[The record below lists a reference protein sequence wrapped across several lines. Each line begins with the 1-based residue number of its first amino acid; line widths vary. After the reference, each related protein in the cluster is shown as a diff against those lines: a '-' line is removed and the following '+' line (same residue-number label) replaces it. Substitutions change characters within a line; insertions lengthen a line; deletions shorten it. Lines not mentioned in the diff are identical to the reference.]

1 MNSLRQLSA
10 KYPTKGIRGK
20 KKKKK
25 RNQKEKWLNRDT
37 VHYYNTNRLLYT
49 QDFSSNEHVA
59 TKQIITLKTF
69 IKMSELIHKIKLT

>member
-10 KYPTKGIRGK
+10 KYPTKGIKGK
-20 KKKKK
+20 KKKERK
-25 RNQKEKWLNRDT
+25 QKGKWLNRDT

-69 IKMSELIHKIKLT
+69 IKNVRTYS

>member
-10 KYPTKGIRGK
+10 KYPTKGIK
-20 KKKKK
+20 EKEKK
-25 RNQKEKWLNRDT
+25 RKQKGKWLNCDT

-49 QDFSSNEHVA
+49 QEFSSNEHVA

-69 IKMSELIHKIKLT
+69 IKNVRTYS